1 LAQLSPTRTV
11 YTVGQFLEW
20 QRTGVLRLQPVFQRR
35 SVWSPKAKSLLI
47 DSVVRGLPMPIV
59 FLRQLQDLKTFR
71 SRMEVVDGQQ
81 RLRTLLSFIEP
92 SSLPDFEVAKDG
104 FLVTRIHNAAIADR
118 AFAQLPDDIKADI
131 LNYEISTHVFPAST
145 GDDVVLLVF
154 ARLNSTG
161 TPLTHQERRNAKWFG
176 VFKSLSSDL
185 ALRHLND
192 WRSWQIFSDEEIAQM
207 DEVEAV
213 SDFLLTMIRGVDGKS
228 QAKLNNAYRQ
238 YDDTLDGSEDLADK
252 FDRVMDSIGEVFGA
266 LIPVTRLRR
275 QPLFYSLFAAC
286 AEHMYGLGDGY
297 QATRSPRP
305 ISSAARDRLVR
316 LNAAIVERSLPDEVQ
331 DAMDRGTTDR
341 ARRLIRF
348 QYFMEALGF
357 GARP

>member
-1 LAQLSPTRTV
+1 MPQLSPTRTV

-35 SVWSPKAKSLLI
+35 SVWSLKAKSLLI

-71 SRMEVVDGQQ
+71 SQMEVVDGQQ
-81 RLRTLLSFIEP
+81 RLRTLLSFIAP
-92 SSLPDFEVAKDG
+92 TSLPDFDPASDAFV
-104 FLVTRIHNAAIADR
+104 VRRIHNADVADR
-118 AFAQLPDDIKADI
+118 PFDQLPDDIKADI
-131 LNYEISTHVFPAST
+131 LNYEISTHVFPPST

-154 ARLNSTG
+154 SRLNSTG
-161 TPLTHQERRNAKWFG
+161 TPLTPQEIRNAKWFG
-176 VFKSLSSDL
+176 VFKTLSYDL

-228 QAKLNNAYRQ
+228 QAKLNAAYRA
-238 YDDTLDGSEDLADK
+238 YDDTLEGSEEVAEK
-252 FDRVMDSIGEVFGA
+252 FNHVLDAIGDTFGD
-266 LIPVTRLRR
+266 LIPATRLRR

-286 AEHMYGLGDGY
+286 TEHMYGLGEGY
-297 QATRSPRP
+297 EVSRSPRP
-305 ISSAARDRLVR
+305 IPRSARERLVR
-316 LNAAIVERSLPDEVQ
+316 LNATIVERSLPETVQ
-331 DAMDRGTTDR
+331 DAMDRGTTDT

-348 QYFMEALGF
+348 EYFLQALDLGQP
-357 GARP
+357 R